1 MKKQRILV
9 VDDSPT
15 QALRLQIALEE
26 EGWEVSVAGDPQTAL
41 ALIRSE
47 GLDLAVIDFYLPGM
61 QGDELCRLIRMD
73 FNTRNLPLMMLTVA
87 ENDEFLRKGLES
99 GADDYLPKSAGIE
112 ILILRL
118 RALLR
123 KSNRSGRTLAN
134 DAYLG
139 KGRILI
145 VDDSPTYREY
155 LGAQLCEE
163 GYFVLTADGAVSA
176 RQHLAQPEFDI
187 VLVDLMMP
195 DVDGIEFCRELER
208 MRLDLRNPF
217 SILMLTA
224 HEGKDEMTR
233 GLEAGADDFVG
244 KSCESAVLSA
254 RIRALLRRKFFQ
266 EENLRISR
274 QLEEK
279 ELEALRA
286 HSEREAALARAELAE
301 QLEETNRRLR
311 EAQSQL
317 IHSEKMAS
325 LGQLVAGIAHELN
338 NPLAFVSSNVDNVG
352 AWLQALNPEVEPCL
366 SPPSLRKWAKS
377 SQRLADAAQGL
388 ERMAELI
395 LKLRTFS
402 RLDEGEYKVVDVH
415 EGLESVFVLLRHR
428 LKPPLVVKKD
438 YCSDGTLACLPGQ
451 LNQVFLNLISN
462 AMDAVGEE
470 GVITVTTRREPE
482 QFVIAV
488 SDTGPGVAP
497 EHINRVFEPFF
508 TTKEVGQGMGLG
520 LSISYGII
528 RAHKGRIDLH
538 VSPYGGSTTFEVCL
552 PLDFEPQHN
561 ESLEGALAP

>member
-1 MKKQRILV
+1 MKRQRILL

-26 EGWEVSVAGDPQTAL
+26 EGWEVRVAGDPETAL

-87 ENDEFLRKGLES
+87 DTDEFLQKGLES

-112 ILILRL
+112 MLILRL

-123 KSNRSGRTLAN
+123 KSNRSGRTLAT
-134 DAYLG
+134 DAYFG

-155 LGAQLCEE
+155 LGGQLCEE
-163 GYFVLTADGAVSA
+163 GYFVLTADGAAAA
-176 RQHLAQPEFDI
+176 RQHLAKPEFDI

-195 DVDGIEFCRELER
+195 DVDGIEFCQELEQIR
-208 MRLDLRNPF
+208 VDLRNPF

-224 HEGKDEMTR
+224 HEGKEEMTR

-244 KSCESAVLSA
+244 KSCEFAVLSA

-274 QLEEK
+274 QLEDK

-286 HSEREAALARAELAE
+286 HAEREAALARAELAE

-311 EAQSQL
+311 ETQSQL

-352 AWLQALNPEVEPCL
+352 AWLQALNPEVEPHL
-366 SPPSLRKWAKS
+366 SAQSLRKWVKS
-377 SQRLADAAQGL
+377 SQRLVDAAQGI

-402 RLDEGEYKVVDVH
+402 RLDEGEFKVVDVH

-428 LKPPLVVKKD
+428 LKAPLVVKKD
-438 YCSDGTLACLPGQ
+438 YCSDGTLGCLPGQ

-462 AMDAVGEE
+462 AMDAVGDE
-470 GVITVTTRREPE
+470 GVITVSTRREPE

-488 SDTGPGVAP
+488 TDTGPGVP
-497 EHINRVFEPFF
+497 LEYINRVFDPFF
-508 TTKEVGQGMGLG
+508 TTKEVGEGMGLG
-520 LSISYGII
+520 LSISYSIV

-538 VSPYGGSTTFEVCL
+538 VSPDGGKTTFEVYL
-552 PLDFEPQHN
+552 PLDLDPRHCET
-561 ESLEGALAP
+561 LEGAL